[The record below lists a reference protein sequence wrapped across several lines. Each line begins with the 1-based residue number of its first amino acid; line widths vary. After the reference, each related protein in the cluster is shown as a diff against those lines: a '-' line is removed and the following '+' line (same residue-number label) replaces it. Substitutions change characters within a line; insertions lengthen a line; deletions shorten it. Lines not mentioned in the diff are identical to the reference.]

1 MMNCKH
7 CLHKAHAGGMCLYP
21 MDKRGAR
28 CGCDDSPQASGRQGM
43 VLDSPIGLVDDSAEE
58 IVISGP
64 YNVFCNKCRQH
75 HPKAWACAFWVQL
88 NRIDEE
94 RRN

>member
-1 MMNCKH
+1 MPEGEMSDWLADELPH
-7 CLHKAHAGGMCLYP
+7 PAV
-21 MDKRGAR
+21 
-28 CGCDDSPQASGRQGM
+28 S
-43 VLDSPIGLVDDSAEE
+43 LDALIAATPGLLDDSAEE

-75 HPKAWACAFWVQL
+75 HPKAWTCAFWVQL

>member
-1 MMNCKH
+1 MADGDMSDW
-7 CLHKAHAGGMCLYP
+7 LADEL
-21 MDKRGAR
+21 
-28 CGCDDSPQASGRQGM
+28 PQPAVS
-43 VLDSPIGLVDDSAEE
+43 LDALIAATPGLLDDSAEE

-75 HPKAWACAFWVQL
+75 HPKAWTCAFWVQL

>member
-1 MMNCKH
+1 M
-7 CLHKAHAGGMCLYP
+7 AS
-21 MDKRGAR
+21 
-28 CGCDDSPQASGRQGM
+28 DDFPELPHPGISMEDLIADTPS
-43 VLDSPIGLVDDSAEE
+43 LFDDSAEE
-58 IVISGP
+58 IVLSGP

-75 HPKAWACAFWVQL
+75 HPEAWTCAFWVQL

>member
-1 MMNCKH
+1 MAMAEHEGREPKISLDDLIAET
-7 CLHKAHAGGMCLYP
+7 CLPDG
-21 MDKRGAR
+21 
-28 CGCDDSPQASGRQGM
+28 
-43 VLDSPIGLVDDSAEE
+43 SAEE

-75 HPKAWACAFWVQL
+75 HPEAWTCAFWVQL

>member
-1 MMNCKH
+1 M
-7 CLHKAHAGGMCLYP
+7 AS
-21 MDKRGAR
+21 
-28 CGCDDSPQASGRQGM
+28 DDFPELPPSPVS
-43 VLDSPIGLVDDSAEE
+43 LDDLIAKTSSLPDGIAEE

-64 YNVFCNKCRQH
+64 YDVFCNKCRQH
-75 HPKAWACAFWVQL
+75 HPAAWTCAFWVQL